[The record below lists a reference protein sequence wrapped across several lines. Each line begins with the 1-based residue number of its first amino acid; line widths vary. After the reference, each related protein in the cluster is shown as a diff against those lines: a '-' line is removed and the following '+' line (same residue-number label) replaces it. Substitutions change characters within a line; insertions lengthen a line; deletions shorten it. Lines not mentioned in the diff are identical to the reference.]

1 MTNLNKFCLLKQ
13 VNKNFNYPTT
23 APVGSNENERARLR
37 RPSHLPAS
45 LSHLYTFTNL
55 LLQLRTP
62 PLKAKLRVVS
72 TEYHNLRINI
82 TMKQSEALF
91 FFLRRPLNTLE
102 YKIQYRVI

>member
-1 MTNLNKFCLLKQ
+1 MKAL
-13 VNKNFNYPTT
+13 
-23 APVGSNENERARLR
+23 AS
-37 RPSHLPAS
+37 LPAS

>member
-45 LSHLYTFTNL
+45 PSHLYTFTNL
-55 LLQLRTP
+55 LLQVLRTP
-62 PLKAKLRVVS
+62 PLKAKLRVAS
-72 TEYHNLRINI
+72 TEYHSLRINI
-82 TMKQSEALF
+82 TMKRSEALF
-91 FFLRRPLNTLE
+91 FFF
-102 YKIQYRVI
+102 